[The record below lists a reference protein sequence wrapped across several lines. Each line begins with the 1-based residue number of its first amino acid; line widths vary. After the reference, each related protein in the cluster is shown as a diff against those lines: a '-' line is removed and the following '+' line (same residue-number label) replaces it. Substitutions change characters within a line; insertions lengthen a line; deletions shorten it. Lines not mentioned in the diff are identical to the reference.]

1 MPFDVFISYSSKDK
15 TAGDATCAALEAAG
29 LRCWIAPRDVPPGS
43 DWAGSIVDAIDH
55 CRLMILVF
63 SANANGSRQVHREVQ
78 RAFEREVPVVPFRI
92 ENIAPEKALAY
103 YVGSVHW
110 LDALTPPLEK
120 HLERLVKASKGILEA
135 GLVDPVVKEKAE
147 APPPP
152 ATPAPAA
159 PPLLV
164 VPPAPLPSARP
175 PPAGEPPE
183 PIVAASLVGI
193 EPADPSEA
201 IATPIAEKSVGTLAP
216 EIVIAPQP
224 KAFESTPSSGEQAK
238 GVPPQRSI
246 LEQAPLLIGG
256 ALVIGA
262 IAWGGVFWL
271 RASSATP
278 TLPTTASN
286 CSDGRVLLHVREEG
300 RKIVA
305 SVPNESVSVVYD
317 QDLKK
322 LECYAVFPSVGSQT
336 GFTFKYEVKLDYA
349 PAMIQ

>member
-147 APPPP
+147 APPPRLQHP
-152 ATPAPAA
+152 
-159 PPLLV
+159 PPLNRRFLWFRQRRYSRR
-164 VPPAPLPSARP
+164 LPR
-175 PPAGEPPE
+175 
-183 PIVAASLVGI
+183 
-193 EPADPSEA
+193 
-201 IATPIAEKSVGTLAP
+201 
-216 EIVIAPQP
+216 
-224 KAFESTPSSGEQAK
+224 
-238 GVPPQRSI
+238 R
-246 LEQAPLLIGG
+246 
-256 ALVIGA
+256 
-262 IAWGGVFWL
+262 
-271 RASSATP
+271 RASRRDRS
-278 TLPTTASN
+278 
-286 CSDGRVLLHVREEG
+286 
-300 RKIVA
+300 
-305 SVPNESVSVVYD
+305 
-317 QDLKK
+317 
-322 LECYAVFPSVGSQT
+322 
-336 GFTFKYEVKLDYA
+336 
-349 PAMIQ
+349 